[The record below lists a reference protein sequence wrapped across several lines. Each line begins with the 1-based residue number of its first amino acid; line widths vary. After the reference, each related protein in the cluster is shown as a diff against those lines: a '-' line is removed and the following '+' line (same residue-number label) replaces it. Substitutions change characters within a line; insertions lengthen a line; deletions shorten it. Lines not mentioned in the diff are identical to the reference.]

1 MSSCGRDGAEQARS
15 ARSSGVVGHIRG
27 PVHFVGIGG
36 AAQRAAAELL
46 LGWGVAVQGSDV
58 VDSPALTAL
67 AARGAR
73 VYVGHAAVHVGEA
86 RLCVV
91 SSAVPAGNPEV
102 EEARRQRI
110 PVLSNAELERLIGV
124 GRRTLA
130 IAGTHG
136 KTTTTAMLAW
146 TLVEAGLDPLALVGS
161 EAVDLGGSSRP
172 GRGTYFVIEADEYDR
187 RFLALEPWA
196 AAVLNVEPD
205 HLDYYGTVDHLIT
218 AFRTFVERV
227 PDDGFVMLCA
237 DDPGALALQEA
248 VSRGRVQ
255 TYGIGQGDWQA
266 RAIRT
271 GPEGSEFTVWHEEHA
286 VVPCHVRMMGLHNVR
301 NALASLAMAVSIG
314 VAPLAAAGALE
325 RFRGTRRRF
334 ELADEAAGVVVVID
348 YGHHPTEIQATL
360 AAARQRYPGRRL
372 WLVFQPHTYAR
383 TQSLF
388 DGFLASCREA
398 DEVMLV
404 ATYVPPGRER
414 VRDDALT
421 RELAQRLGGAYVE
434 SIGAVVDELA
444 RRLTAGDVVLL
455 MGAGDINQVAEPLVK
470 TLERR
475 RDALE

>member
-1 MSSCGRDGAEQARS
+1 
-15 ARSSGVVGHIRG
+15 
-27 PVHFVGIGG
+27 
-36 AAQRAAAELL
+36 
-46 LGWGVAVQGSDV
+46 
-58 VDSPALTAL
+58 
-67 AARGAR
+67 
-73 VYVGHAAVHVGEA
+73 
-86 RLCVV
+86 
-91 SSAVPAGNPEV
+91 
-102 EEARRQRI
+102 
-110 PVLSNAELERLIGV
+110 
-124 GRRTLA
+124 
-130 IAGTHG
+130 
-136 KTTTTAMLAW
+136 
-146 TLVEAGLDPLALVGS
+146 
-161 EAVDLGGSSRP
+161 
-172 GRGTYFVIEADEYDR
+172 
-187 RFLALEPWA
+187 
-196 AAVLNVEPD
+196 
-205 HLDYYGTVDHLIT
+205 
-218 AFRTFVERV
+218 
-227 PDDGFVMLCA
+227 
-237 DDPGALALQEA
+237 
-248 VSRGRVQ
+248 
-255 TYGIGQGDWQA
+255 
-266 RAIRT
+266 
-271 GPEGSEFTVWHEEHA
+271 
-286 VVPCHVRMMGLHNVR
+286 MGLHNVR

-334 ELADEAAGVVVVID
+334 ELAGEAAGVVVVID